1 MPKYAQIVNGNVI
14 QVVDQNPADIFHPD
28 IAVNFV
34 EVPEEVETNYLY
46 DEVTDTFSPPPPL
59 LEITPP
65 PAAVETSIMLDA
77 IGFLDLFTMQ
87 EELAIRQ
94 ARAAGD
100 LVVESFMD
108 RLDKAQ
114 RIHLDDPR
122 VIAGVDYLVTATLIT
137 AERRDEILAGQ
148 APTTPI

>member
-14 QVVDQNPADIFHPD
+14 QVVEQNPADIFHPD

-34 EVPEEVETNYLY
+34 EVPDEVETYYLY
-46 DEVTDTFSPPPPL
+46 DDQTDTFSPPPPPL
-59 LEITPP
+59 NVAPPTVAETPTI
-65 PAAVETSIMLDA
+65 VDA

-148 APTTPI
+148 APTTPV